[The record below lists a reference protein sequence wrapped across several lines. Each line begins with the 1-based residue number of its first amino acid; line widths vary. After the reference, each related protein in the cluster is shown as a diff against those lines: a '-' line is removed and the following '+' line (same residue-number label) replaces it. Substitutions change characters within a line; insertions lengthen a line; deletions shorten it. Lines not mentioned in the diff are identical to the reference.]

1 MSFVMSFVM
10 SSLKLK
16 SLVYPITYLTIL
28 FLTAC
33 SSATTERTNEVP
45 PEFQDG
51 KPLDLTKLGLQ

>member
-10 SSLKLK
+10 SSLKIK
-16 SLVYPITYLTIL
+16 SLAYPFTYLTIL

-33 SSATTERTNEVP
+33 STATTEKTNDIP

-51 KPLDLTKLGLQ
+51 KPLDLTKLGQQ